1 MKLTIFFLLAL
12 TVYVVSSLAVKEIS
26 EDQDYI

>member
-1 MKLTIFFLLAL
+1 MKLTIFILLVV
-12 TVYVVSSLAVKEIS
+12 TVYVVSKIAVKEIS